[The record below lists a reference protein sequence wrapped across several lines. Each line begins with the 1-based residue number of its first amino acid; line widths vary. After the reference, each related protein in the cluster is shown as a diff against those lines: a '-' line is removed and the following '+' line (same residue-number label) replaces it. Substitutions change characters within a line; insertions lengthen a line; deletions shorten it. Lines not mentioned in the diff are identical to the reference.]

1 LANSNKVIAA
11 GRMALVLVIFAAILV
26 GLYYQSFR
34 TGLTGLLF
42 YEVLLILLPV
52 VIIGGRTC
60 YRVIRDMFQK
70 SKGLSDGGQ
79 SDWLQLVTI
88 LAAAFGIGGA
98 FQSVSTIDAETVSIS
113 VCAKP
118 AGLNFTSPN
127 CLEVQTLTQ
136 THGPFTGLG
145 LLGVWLVVLGAVGAV
160 AFGVFYLLLRLKLV
174 TVNGSGEVKVF
185 KFSFLPSFITNLYG
199 RLWATQAERR
209 DEE

>member
-1 LANSNKVIAA
+1 MVIAA
-11 GRMALVLVIFAAILV
+11 GRMTLVLVIFASILI

-42 YEVLLILLPV
+42 YEVLFISLV
-52 VIIGGRTC
+52 GVIIGGRTC

-70 SKGLSDGGQ
+70 SKGLGHGSQ

-98 FQSVSTIDAETVSIS
+98 LQSVSTIDAETISIS

-136 THGPFTGLG
+136 TRGPFTGLG

-160 AFGVFYLLLRLKLV
+160 AFGVFYLLLRLRLV
-174 TVNGSGEVKVF
+174 TFNESDKVEG
-185 KFSFLPSFITNLYG
+185 T
-199 RLWATQAERR
+199 
-209 DEE
+209 